1 MIKTLRIKD
10 FIIIDELELEFDKG
24 FNVIT
29 GETGAGKSIIINAID
44 LAFGARANKELIK
57 TGKNRAVIELTMK
70 LKEPLAQNILDEYG
84 IEDFGLE
91 LVLSREITE
100 SGSRSR
106 VNGTLVNQDIIKF
119 IREQLI
125 DIHSQHM
132 TYAYLQPKY
141 HIHLLDSYGSDNHKD
156 SINLY
161 TNLYSQYCEVCK
173 KLESAQ
179 NKSQLSEQQIEFL
192 KFQIDEID
200 AAKIDDIEEDIK
212 LKEELNVLANTE
224 KLKELTYSAY
234 WTLYGDDGCI
244 LDALGKVKTNLSKAS
259 ETDSKLQEYESELI
273 NAQEILRELSSN
285 LRSYAES
292 MELDEQ
298 RLNVVQERIDVL
310 EKIKRKYGNTLE
322 TVLETYAKLTEEY
335 NSVEFSQHEISNLE
349 KQKQEIFEL
358 LKSGAQTLST
368 SRKEIAGV
376 LAEKIRQELE
386 MLDMPK
392 VKFEIAIENSDFTQ
406 TGCDAVE
413 FLISTNISELPKPLA
428 KIASGGEI
436 SRVMLSIKTIFAK
449 TDNINTVIFD
459 EIDTGISGNACQAVA
474 AEITKLAQS
483 HQVISIT
490 HQPIIAAKSD
500 RHIYVAKSQDEKTNV
515 QVYVLDEQNK
525 VKAIA
530 MLAAGE
536 ITEDSVNFAKQLI
549 YNR

>member
-10 FIIIDELELEFDKG
+10 FIIIDELELDFGKG

-57 TGKNRAVIELTMK
+57 TGKNRAVIELTMA
-70 LKEPLAQNILDEYG
+70 LKEPLSKNLLDEYG
-84 IEDFGLE
+84 IEDFGVE
-91 LVLSREITE
+91 VVLSREITE

-106 VNGTLVNQDIIKF
+106 VNGTLVNQDIIKS

-141 HIHLLDSYGSDNHKD
+141 HITLLDSYGNDNHKD

-173 KLESAQ
+173 KLEAAQ

-192 KFQIDEID
+192 KFQIDEIE
-200 AAKIDDIEEDIK
+200 AAKIEDVNEDTK
-212 LKEELNVLANTE
+212 LNDELNVLANTE

-259 ETDSKLQEYESELI
+259 ETDTKLEEYESDLI
-273 NAQEILRELSSN
+273 NAQETLRELSSN

-298 RLNVVQERIDVL
+298 RLNEVQERIDVL
-310 EKIKRKYGNTLE
+310 DKIKRKYGNTLE
-322 TVLETYAKLTEEY
+322 SVLETYAKLTEEY
-335 NSVEFSQHEISNLE
+335 NSVEFSQDEILNLE

-358 LKSGAQTLST
+358 LKSGAQTLSA
-368 SRKEIAGV
+368 SRKEIAIE
-376 LAEKIRQELE
+376 LSEKIRQELE

-392 VKFEIAIENSDFTQ
+392 VKFEISIENSEFSQ

-413 FLISTNISELPKPLA
+413 FLISTNISEEPKPLA

-436 SRVMLSIKTIFAK
+436 SRVMLAIKTIFAK

-500 RHIYVAKSQDEKTNV
+500 RHIYVAKSQDETTNV
-515 QVYVLDEQNK
+515 NVYVLDEQNK

-536 ITEDSVNFAKQLI
+536 ITDDSVNFAKQLI
-549 YNR
+549 YN

>member
-259 ETDSKLQEYESELI
+259 ETDTKLQEYESELI

-298 RLNVVQERIDVL
+298 RLNEVQERIDVL

-335 NSVEFSQHEISNLE
+335 NSVEFSQDEISNLE

-392 VKFEIAIENSDFTQ
+392 VKFEIAIENSEFTQ

-436 SRVMLSIKTIFAK
+436 SRVMLAIKTIFAK

-549 YNR
+549 YSK